1 MCLNFECEIKRAKE
15 IPLSCFIKT
24 LCAYMPQNDVFK
36 AINVFGTS
44 KKKLTF
50 YFVFV
55 ITQLNS

>member
-1 MCLNFECEIKRAKE
+1 MKFRSLVIKKRFAN
-15 IPLSCFIKT
+15 IPQKGI
-24 LCAYMPQNDVFK
+24 FK

-55 ITQLNS
+55 ITQLNSLTAGGECG

>member
-1 MCLNFECEIKRAKE
+1 
-15 IPLSCFIKT
+15 
-24 LCAYMPQNDVFK
+24 MPQNDVFK